1 MIYTLIA
8 ITVISVQSP
17 GVMVTTTQF
26 SEQQA
31 CVSTMASMV
40 EGAGAIF
47 RANVQ
52 SIHGDVKTEEVRG
65 WTLVRSGLGREIARF
80 QCVDSQR

>member
-8 ITVISVQSP
+8 VAVISVQPP
-17 GVMVTTTQF
+17 GVMMTTTQLP
-26 SEQQA
+26 EQHA

-40 EGAGAIF
+40 DGAGAIF

-52 SIHGDVKTEEVRG
+52 GAHGEVKTQEVGG
-65 WTLVRSGLGREIARF
+65 WTLLRSGLGREIARF
-80 QCVDSQR
+80 KCVDSQR

>member
-17 GVMVTTTQF
+17 GVMVTTTQV

-40 EGAGAIF
+40 EGAGAIY
-47 RANVQ
+47 RANVHGA
-52 SIHGDVKTEEVRG
+52 HGDVKTQEVGG
-65 WTLVRSGLGREIARF
+65 WTLLRSGLGREIARF
-80 QCVDSQR
+80 KCV

>member
-1 MIYTLIA
+1 MIYTLIS

-17 GVMVTTTQF
+17 GIMVTTTQF
-26 SEQQA
+26 PEQQA
-31 CVSTMASMV
+31 CVSTMSSMV
-40 EGAGAIF
+40 EGSGAIF

-52 SIHGDVKTEEVRG
+52 SIHGDVKTEEVSG

-80 QCVDSQR
+80 KCVDSLR

>member
-8 ITVISVQSP
+8 ITVISAQSP

-26 SEQQA
+26 PEQHA
-31 CVSTMASMV
+31 CVSTMESMV
-40 EGAGAIF
+40 EGAGAIY

-52 SIHGDVKTEEVRG
+52 GAHGEVKTQEVGG
-65 WTLVRSGLGREIARF
+65 WRLLRSGLGREIARF
-80 QCVDSQR
+80 KCVDSQR